1 MFKISDL
8 NNESVRGYR
17 NSHRF
22 TSEGHPFEKLSDEEY
37 LRSIGAAAISEKDG
51 KLYPTVAGLLMFGN
65 EYDIVRK
72 FPEYF
77 LDYRESMDPAI
88 RWTDRVYSSVGDW
101 SGNLFDFY
109 YRVYNKIKRDIK
121 VPFAMKEGR
130 RIDDTPIHK
139 AVREAL
145 ANCLI
150 NADYFGVR
158 GIVIKK
164 DNDSLV
170 FENPG
175 YIRTGKYQMRKGGV
189 SDPRNKALMKMF
201 NLLDIGE
208 RSGSGVPS
216 IFDAWNE
223 EGYDDPIIDEMFD
236 PDRTVLTLPLIKTG
250 DKKSAIKISNKT
262 MERILCIYGYMEIG
276 KEYSA
281 SQLIE
286 ASGVKESRLR
296 DLLNIMTDEGMLI
309 SKGEKK
315 NRVYT
320 KLPRIDV

>member
-1 MFKISDL
+1 
-8 NNESVRGYR
+8 
-17 NSHRF
+17 
-22 TSEGHPFEKLSDEEY
+22 
-37 LRSIGAAAISEKDG
+37 
-51 KLYPTVAGLLMFGN
+51 
-65 EYDIVRK
+65 
-72 FPEYF
+72 
-77 LDYRESMDPAI
+77 
-88 RWTDRVYSSVGDW
+88 
-101 SGNLFDFY
+101 
-109 YRVYNKIKRDIK
+109 
-121 VPFAMKEGR
+121 
-130 RIDDTPIHK
+130 
-139 AVREAL
+139 
-145 ANCLI
+145 
-150 NADYFGVR
+150 
-158 GIVIKK
+158 
-164 DNDSLV
+164 
-170 FENPG
+170 
-175 YIRTGKYQMRKGGV
+175 
-189 SDPRNKALMKMF
+189 MF

-223 EGYDDPIIDEMFD
+223 EGYEDPIIDEMFD

-262 MERILCIYGYMEIG
+262 MERILYIYGYMQIG